1 MARRQEPFGVVLL
14 RIALTA
20 AAYVLLARVS
30 LQAAVLEDG
39 SSVLWLPA
47 GVAVGLTYW
56 WGYRVGVPGAVAGI
70 AIMVWLYWGRWE
82 LALLSG
88 LTVGAQPVLA
98 VWLLRRLQVDPR
110 FRDWRSIA
118 LFAFIG
124 IVAIAPPAAVNAY
137 LTHAF
142 GVLATGEWTPT
153 AIYRWMG
160 DWLGYLLMGSF
171 LLVWWGNLPT
181 RKRDGLALIGMVL
194 LVGLAAWLSFYLRA
208 IRLLPAPSLALLLPP
223 MALGAIVYQQRG
235 ATLLTLSAALLM
247 AIFAKGWGDTQPLE
261 FRDAFFGW
269 LFLAISFCT
278 LMVLAGSVTQQRQY
292 ARQLEHSRREL
303 EHAYQQVRNILDN
316 APSVAMQMYDE
327 QGRVLFWN
335 RASEKFYGYTADEA
349 LGKTLDA
356 LIFTH
361 EEQQQFL
368 LLLHRV
374 RDTGQPAPLHEWE
387 TTTARGEKRTILS
400 SLFPIDYEGQTR
412 FICADIDITERKA
425 LERRLFQAEKLESI
439 GQLAGG
445 VAHDFNNLL
454 TAILGFAELA
464 QGRLPKDHPAQ
475 QDLER
480 IVQASMRAANLV
492 RQLLGFARKQLTQP
506 RPISVN
512 AVIQDLLPLLQ
523 RSLGENIRL
532 QLNLTDAEN
541 TVFMDPAQFEQVVM
555 NLVLNARDAMQNKG
569 GGTLTIA
576 TTRRT
581 YTKEQLPA
589 PEGEELSLGEC
600 VCLIV
605 EDTGEGVP
613 PEIRERIFEPFFS
626 TKGVGNTGLGLAT
639 VYGIV
644 RQNKGF
650 VTVESEVSVGTRFTV
665 CLPAWLAQVQS
676 HADDP
681 SRTPP
686 DAGNH

>member
-1 MARRQEPFGVVLL
+1 MTQGRESFAVLL
-14 RIALTA
+14 VRIALTA
-20 AAYVLLARVS
+20 AAYALMARVS

-39 SSVLWLPA
+39 SSLLWLPA

-56 WGYRVGVPGAVAGI
+56 WGYRVGVPGAAAGI

-110 FRDWRSIA
+110 FRDWRSVA

-124 IVAIAPPAAVNAY
+124 ISASAPFVTLNAY
-137 LTHAF
+137 FTHAF

-208 IRLLPAPSLALLLPP
+208 IRLLPAPSLSLLLPP

-247 AIFAKGWGDTQPLE
+247 ATFAKGWDDAQPLE

-292 ARQLEHSRREL
+292 ARQLDHSRREL
-303 EHAYQQVRNILDN
+303 EHAYRQVRNILDN

-356 LIFTH
+356 LIFTPD
-361 EEQQQFL
+361 EQAEFLQLLQQ
-368 LLLHRV
+368 V
-374 RDTGQPAPLHEWE
+374 RTSGKPAPLKEWE
-387 TTTARGEKRTILS
+387 ITTANGERRIILS
-400 SLFPIDYEGQTR
+400 SLFPIEYEGQTR

-512 AVIQDLLPLLQ
+512 AVIQGLLPLLQ

-576 TTRRT
+576 TTRCT
-581 YTKEQLPA
+581 YTKEQLPV
-589 PEGEELSLGEC
+589 PEDEELPYGEC
-600 VCLIV
+600 VCLVV
-605 EDTGEGVP
+605 EDTGEGIP
-613 PEIRERIFEPFFS
+613 AEIRERIFEPFFS

-650 VTVESEVSVGTRFTV
+650 ITVESEVGVGTRFTV
-665 CLPAWLAQVQS
+665 SLPAWAAQVQS

>member
-1 MARRQEPFGVVLL
+1 MAQGRESFVVALA
-14 RIALTA
+14 RIAFTA
-20 AAYVLLARVS
+20 VAYVLLARVS

-56 WGYRVGVPGAVAGI
+56 WGYRVGLVGIALGAALTAWAKWGRLDVALLWAPAVCLGSFVGVAALRAWQVNPRLNALQDVAKFALIGAVASVI
-70 AIMVWLYWGRWE
+70 SPAINTFLSIEYAIPEVQRW
-82 LALLSG
+82 G
-88 LTVGAQPVLA
+88 LTTL
-98 VWLLRRLQVDPR
+98 
-110 FRDWRSIA
+110 
-118 LFAFIG
+118 
-124 IVAIAPPAAVNAY
+124 
-137 LTHAF
+137 
-142 GVLATGEWTPT
+142 
-153 AIYRWMG
+153 YRWMG

-194 LVGLAAWLSFYLRA
+194 LVGLAGWLSFYLRA

-235 ATLLTLSAALLM
+235 ATLLTLVAALLM
-247 AIFAKGWGDTQPLE
+247 ATFAKGWDDAQPLE

-269 LFLAISFCT
+269 LFLAINFGT
-278 LMVLAGSVTQQRQY
+278 LMTLAVSISKQREY
-292 ARQLEHSRREL
+292 AHQLEQSRREL

-316 APSVAMQMYDE
+316 APSLAMQMYDE

-335 RASEKFYGYTADEA
+335 RASEQLYGYTAEETV
-349 LGKTLDA
+349 GETLDA
-356 LIFTH
+356 LIFTPD
-361 EEQQQFL
+361 EQAEFLQLLQQ
-368 LLLHRV
+368 V
-374 RDTGQPAPLHEWE
+374 RTSGKPAPLKEWE
-387 TTTARGEKRTILS
+387 ITTANGERRIILS
-400 SLFPIDYEGQTR
+400 SLFPIEYEGQTR

-480 IVQASMRAANLV
+480 IVQASVRAANLV

-512 AVIQDLLPLLQ
+512 AVIQGLLPLLQ

-576 TTRRT
+576 TTRCT
-581 YTKEQLPA
+581 YTKEQLPV
-589 PEGEELSLGEC
+589 PEDEELPYGEC
-600 VCLIV
+600 VCLVV
-605 EDTGEGVP
+605 EDTGEGIP
-613 PEIRERIFEPFFS
+613 AEIRERIFEPFFS

-650 VTVESEVSVGTRFTV
+650 VTVESEVGVGTRFTV
-665 CLPAWLAQVQS
+665 SLPAWAAQVQS

>member
-1 MARRQEPFGVVLL
+1 V
-14 RIALTA
+14 
-20 AAYVLLARVS
+20 
-30 LQAAVLEDG
+30 
-39 SSVLWLPA
+39 
-47 GVAVGLTYW
+47 GVATLRAWQVNPRLNALQD
-56 WGYRVGVPGAVAGI
+56 VAKFALIGAVASVI
-70 AIMVWLYWGRWE
+70 PPAINTFLSIEYAIPEVQRW
-82 LALLSG
+82 G
-88 LTVGAQPVLA
+88 LTTL
-98 VWLLRRLQVDPR
+98 
-110 FRDWRSIA
+110 
-118 LFAFIG
+118 
-124 IVAIAPPAAVNAY
+124 
-137 LTHAF
+137 
-142 GVLATGEWTPT
+142 
-153 AIYRWMG
+153 YRWMG

-171 LLVWWGNLPT
+171 LLVWWDNWRLRT
-181 RKRDGLALIGMVL
+181 RDGLALIGMVL

-223 MALGAIVYQQRG
+223 MALGAFLYQERG

-292 ARQLEHSRREL
+292 ARQLDHSRREL
-303 EHAYQQVRNILDN
+303 EHAYRQVRNILDN

-480 IVQASMRAANLV
+480 IVQASVRAANLV

-555 NLVLNARDAMQNKG
+555 NLVLNARDAMHNKG
-569 GGTLTIA
+569 GGTLTI
-576 TTRRT
+576 TTLRCT
-581 YTKEQLPA
+581 YTKELLPM
-589 PEGEELSLGEC
+589 PEREELPHGEC
-600 VCLIV
+600 VCLVV
-605 EDTGEGVP
+605 EDTGEGIP
-613 PEIRERIFEPFFS
+613 AEIRERIFEPFFS
-626 TKGVGNTGLGLAT
+626 TKGIGNTGLGLAT

-650 VTVESEVSVGTRFTV
+650 VTVESEVGVGTRFTV
-665 CLPAWLAQVQS
+665 SLPAWAAQVQS

-686 DAGNH
+686 DAGDH

>member
-1 MARRQEPFGVVLL
+1 MTQGRESLAVLL
-14 RIALTA
+14 ARIAFTA
-20 AAYVLLARVS
+20 VAYVLLARVS
-30 LQAAVLEDG
+30 LQAAVLEDE
-39 SSVLWLPA
+39 SSLLWLPA

-56 WGYRVGVPGAVAGI
+56 WGYRVGLLGTALGVAWL
-70 AIMVWLYWGRWE
+70 VWERWGRWD
-82 LALLSG
+82 LALLSA
-88 LTVGAQPVLA
+88 LVVCAATAVGVAILRRWQVPPQLNTLPDIFKFALIGILVGWMINLPN
-98 VWLLRRLQVDPR
+98 VLLR
-110 FRDWRSIA
+110 
-118 LFAFIG
+118 
-124 IVAIAPPAAVNAY
+124 VAYGVIPEERWLITAV
-137 LTHAF
+137 
-142 GVLATGEWTPT
+142 
-153 AIYRWMG
+153 YRWMG

-171 LLVWWGNLPT
+171 LLVWWDNWQLRT
-181 RKRDGLALIGMVL
+181 RDGLALIGMVL

-235 ATLLTLSAALLM
+235 ATLLTLVAALLL
-247 AIFAKGWGDTQPLE
+247 ATFAKGWDDAQPLE

-269 LFLAISFCT
+269 LFLAINFGT
-278 LMVLAGSVTQQRQY
+278 LMTLAVSVTKQREY
-292 ARQLEHSRREL
+292 AYQLEQSRREL
-303 EHAYQQVRNILDN
+303 EQAYQQVRNILEN

-327 QGRVLFWN
+327 HGRILFWN
-335 RASEKFYGYTADEA
+335 RASEQFYGYTTAEA

-356 LIFTH
+356 LVFTP
-361 EEQQQFL
+361 EEQEEFMRL
-368 LLLHRV
+368 LQRV
-374 RDTGQPAPLHEWE
+374 RETKQPAPIYEWE
-387 TTTARGEKRTILS
+387 ITTASGERRIILS
-400 SLFPIDYEGQTR
+400 SLFPIEYEGQTR

-439 GQLAGG
+439 GRLAGG

-532 QLNLTDAEN
+532 QLNLTEAEN
-541 TVFMDPAQFEQVVM
+541 TVFMDPAQLEQVVM
-555 NLVLNARDAMQNKG
+555 NLVLNARDAMQSKG

-576 TTRRT
+576 TTRCT

-589 PEGEELSLGEC
+589 PEDEELPHGEC
-600 VCLIV
+600 VCLVV
-605 EDTGEGVP
+605 EDTGEGIP
-613 PEIRERIFEPFFS
+613 AEIRERIFEPFFS

-650 VTVESEVSVGTRFTV
+650 ITVESEVGVGTRFTV
-665 CLPAWLAQVQS
+665 ALPAWTAQVQS

>member
-1 MARRQEPFGVVLL
+1 MTQGRESFVVALA
-14 RIALTA
+14 RIAFTA
-20 AAYVLLARVS
+20 VAYVLLARLS

-39 SSVLWLPA
+39 SSLLWLPA

-110 FRDWRSIA
+110 FRDWRSVA

-124 IVAIAPPAAVNAY
+124 ISASAPFVTLNAY
-137 LTHAF
+137 FTHAF

-181 RKRDGLALIGMVL
+181 RTRDGLALIGMVF

-269 LFLAISFCT
+269 LFLAINFGT
-278 LMVLAGSVTQQRQY
+278 LMTLAVSITQQREY
-292 ARQLEHSRREL
+292 AHQLEQSRREL
-303 EHAYQQVRNILDN
+303 EQAYQQVRNILEN
-316 APSVAMQMYDE
+316 APSLAMQMYDE

-335 RASEKFYGYTADEA
+335 RASEQLYGYTAEEA
-349 LGKTLDA
+349 VSETLAA
-356 LIFTH
+356 LILTP
-361 EEQQQFL
+361 EQQREFVGL
-368 LLLHRV
+368 LEQTRA
-374 RDTGQPAPLHEWE
+374 TGQSAPLREWHIR
-387 TTTARGEKRTILS
+387 TADGKERIVLS
-400 SLFPIDYEGQTR
+400 SLFPIEYEGQTR

-523 RSLGENIRL
+523 RSLGENIYL
-532 QLNLTDAEN
+532 QLNLTEAEN

-665 CLPAWLAQVQS
+665 CLPAWTAQVQS

>member
-1 MARRQEPFGVVLL
+1 MAQGRESFVVTLA
-14 RIALTA
+14 RMAFTA
-20 AAYVLLARVS
+20 VAYVLLARVS

-39 SSVLWLPA
+39 SSLLWLPA

-110 FRDWRSIA
+110 FRDWRSVA

-171 LLVWWGNLPT
+171 LLVWWENLPT
-181 RKRDGLALIGMVL
+181 RTRDGLALIGMVF

-235 ATLLTLSAALLM
+235 ATLLTLVAALLM
-247 AIFAKGWGDTQPLE
+247 AIFAKGWDDAQPLE

-269 LFLAISFCT
+269 LFLAINFGT
-278 LMVLAGSVTQQRQY
+278 LMTLAVSITQQREY
-292 ARQLEHSRREL
+292 AHQLEQSRREL

-316 APSVAMQMYDE
+316 APSLAMQMYDE

-335 RASEKFYGYTADEA
+335 RASEQLYGYTAEEA
-349 LGKTLDA
+349 VSETLAA
-356 LIFTH
+356 LILTP
-361 EEQQQFL
+361 EQQREFVGL
-368 LLLHRV
+368 LEQTRA
-374 RDTGQPAPLHEWE
+374 TGQSAPLREWHIR
-387 TTTARGEKRTILS
+387 TADGKERIVLS
-400 SLFPIDYEGQTR
+400 SLFPIEYEGQTR

-480 IVQASMRAANLV
+480 IVQASVRAANLV

-569 GGTLTIA
+569 GGTLTI
-576 TTRRT
+576 TTLRCT
-581 YTKEQLPA
+581 YTKELLPM
-589 PEGEELSLGEC
+589 PEREELPHGEC
-600 VCLIV
+600 VCLVV
-605 EDTGEGVP
+605 EDTGEGIP
-613 PEIRERIFEPFFS
+613 AEIRERIFEPFFS

-650 VTVESEVSVGTRFTV
+650 ITVESEVGVGTRFTV
-665 CLPAWLAQVQS
+665 SLPAWTAQVQS

>member
-1 MARRQEPFGVVLL
+1 MTQGRESFAVLL
-14 RIALTA
+14 VRIALTA
-20 AAYVLLARVS
+20 VAYVLLARLS

-39 SSVLWLPA
+39 SSLLWLPA

-56 WGYRVGVPGAVAGI
+56 WGYRVGLLGVALGV
-70 AIMVWLYWGRWE
+70 VWVVWGRWGRWD
-82 LALLSG
+82 LALLSS
-88 LTVGAQPVLA
+88 LVVCLATVIAVAALRRWRVSPQLNNLPDIFKFALIGILLGVL
-98 VWLLRRLQVDPR
+98 VNLPNVLLR
-110 FRDWRSIA
+110 
-118 LFAFIG
+118 
-124 IVAIAPPAAVNAY
+124 VAYGVIPEERWLAAAVQ
-137 LTHAF
+137 
-142 GVLATGEWTPT
+142 
-153 AIYRWMG
+153 RWMG

-235 ATLLTLSAALLM
+235 ATLLTLVAALLM
-247 AIFAKGWGDTQPLE
+247 ALFAKGWGDAQPLE

-269 LFLAISFCT
+269 LFLAINFGT
-278 LMVLAGSVTQQRQY
+278 LMTLAVSITQQREY
-292 ARQLEHSRREL
+292 AHQLEQSRREL

-316 APSVAMQMYDE
+316 APALAMQMYDE
-327 QGRVLFWN
+327 RGRVLFWN
-335 RASEKFYGYTADEA
+335 RASEQLYGYTAEETV
-349 LGKTLDA
+349 GETLDA
-356 LIFTH
+356 LIFTSD
-361 EEQQQFL
+361 EQAEFLQLLQQ
-368 LLLHRV
+368 V
-374 RDTGQPAPLHEWE
+374 RTSGKPAPLKEWE
-387 TTTARGEKRTILS
+387 ITTANGERRIILS
-400 SLFPIDYEGQTR
+400 SLFPIEYAGQTR

-480 IVQASMRAANLV
+480 IVQASVRAANLV

-512 AVIQDLLPLLQ
+512 AVIQDLIPLLQ

-576 TTRRT
+576 TLRCT
-581 YTKEQLPA
+581 YTKELLPM
-589 PEGEELSLGEC
+589 PEREELPHGEC
-600 VCLIV
+600 VCLVV
-605 EDTGEGVP
+605 EDTGEGIP
-613 PEIRERIFEPFFS
+613 AEIRERIFEPFFS

-650 VTVESEVSVGTRFTV
+650 ITVESEVGVGTRFTV
-665 CLPAWLAQVQS
+665 SLPAWTAQVQS

>member
-1 MARRQEPFGVVLL
+1 MAQGRESFAIVLT
-14 RIALTA
+14 RVAFTA
-20 AAYVLLARVS
+20 VAYVLLARLS

-56 WGYRVGVPGAVAGI
+56 WGYRVGLLGVVLGAALTAWVK
-70 AIMVWLYWGRWE
+70 WGR
-82 LALLSG
+82 LDIALLWAPAVCLG
-88 LTVGAQPVLA
+88 TLAGVATLRAWQVNPRLTSLQDMGKFVLIGAFASAFSPALNTF
-98 VWLLRRLQVDPR
+98 LSLQY
-110 FRDWRSIA
+110 
-118 LFAFIG
+118 
-124 IVAIAPPAAVNAY
+124 AIPEVENWGTTT
-137 LTHAF
+137 L
-142 GVLATGEWTPT
+142 
-153 AIYRWMG
+153 YRWMG
-160 DWLGYLLMGSF
+160 DWLGYLLLGSF
-171 LLVWWGNLPT
+171 LLAWWDDWRL

-194 LVGLAAWLSFYLRA
+194 LVGLAGWLSFYLRA

-223 MALGAIVYQQRG
+223 MALGAFLYQQRG
-235 ATLLTLSAALLM
+235 ATLLTLVAALLM
-247 AIFAKGWGDTQPLE
+247 ATFAKGWDDAQPLE

-269 LFLAISFCT
+269 LFLAINFGT
-278 LMVLAGSVTQQRQY
+278 LMTLAVSITKQREY
-292 ARQLEHSRREL
+292 AHQLEQSRREL
-303 EHAYQQVRNILDN
+303 EQAYQQVRSILDN
-316 APSVAMQMYDE
+316 APALAMQMYDE

-335 RASEKFYGYTADEA
+335 RASEQFYGYTADEA
-349 LGKTLDA
+349 LGKTLDL
-356 LIFTH
+356 LIHTP
-361 EEQQQFL
+361 EENEQFL
-368 LLLHRV
+368 ETLRQV
-374 RDTGQPAPLHEWE
+374 RDTGQPTPLHEVE
-387 TTTARGEKRTILS
+387 VSTASGERRTILATI
-400 SLFPIDYEGQTR
+400 FPIEYEGQTR

-464 QGRLPKDHPAQ
+464 QSRLPQDHPVQ
-475 QDLER
+475 GDLER

-523 RSLGENIRL
+523 RSLGENIHL
-532 QLNLTDAEN
+532 QLNLTEAEN
-541 TVFMDPAQFEQVVM
+541 TVFMDPAQLEQVVM
-555 NLVLNARDAMQNKG
+555 NLVLNARDAMQSK
-569 GGTLTIA
+569 GGTLTI
-576 TTRRT
+576 TTLRCT
-581 YTKEQLPA
+581 YTKELLPL
-589 PEGEELSLGEC
+589 PEREELPHGEC
-600 VCLIV
+600 VCLVV
-605 EDTGEGVP
+605 EDTGDGIP
-613 PEIRERIFEPFFS
+613 AEIRERIFEPFFS

-650 VTVESEVSVGTRFTV
+650 ITVESEVGVGTRFTV
-665 CLPAWLAQVQS
+665 VLPAWTAQVQS

>member
-1 MARRQEPFGVVLL
+1 MAQGRESFVVTLA
-14 RIALTA
+14 RMAFTA
-20 AAYVLLARVS
+20 VAYVLLARVS

-56 WGYRVGVPGAVAGI
+56 WGYRVGLLGVALGV
-70 AIMVWLYWGRWE
+70 VWVVWGRWGRWD
-82 LALLSG
+82 LALLSS
-88 LTVGAQPVLA
+88 LVVCLATVIAVAALRRWRVSPQLNNLPDIFKFALIGILLGVL
-98 VWLLRRLQVDPR
+98 VNLPNVLLR
-110 FRDWRSIA
+110 
-118 LFAFIG
+118 
-124 IVAIAPPAAVNAY
+124 VAYGVIPEERWLAAAVQ
-137 LTHAF
+137 
-142 GVLATGEWTPT
+142 
-153 AIYRWMG
+153 RWMG

-181 RKRDGLALIGMVL
+181 RKRDGLALIGMVF

-235 ATLLTLSAALLM
+235 ATLLTLVAALLM
-247 AIFAKGWGDTQPLE
+247 ATFAKGWDDAQPLE

-269 LFLAISFCT
+269 LFLAINFST
-278 LMVLAGSVTQQRQY
+278 LMVLAASITQQRQY
-292 ARQLEHSRREL
+292 AHQLEQSRREL
-303 EHAYQQVRNILDN
+303 EQAYQQVRNILEN
-316 APSVAMQMYDE
+316 APSLAMQMYDE

-335 RASEKFYGYTADEA
+335 RASEQLYGYTAQEA
-349 LGKTLDA
+349 VGKTLDA
-356 LIFTH
+356 LIFTSD
-361 EEQQQFL
+361 EQAEFL
-368 LLLHRV
+368 QLLRQV
-374 RDTGQPAPLHEWE
+374 RTSGTPAPLKEWE
-387 TTTARGEKRTILS
+387 ITTANGERRIILS
-400 SLFPIDYEGQTR
+400 SLFPIEYEGQTR

-454 TAILGFAELA
+454 AAILGFAELA

-480 IVQASMRAANLV
+480 IVQASVRAANLV

-569 GGTLTIA
+569 GGTLTI
-576 TTRRT
+576 TTLRCT
-581 YTKEQLPA
+581 YTQELLPM
-589 PEGEELSLGEC
+589 PEREELPHGEC
-600 VCLIV
+600 VCLVV
-605 EDTGEGVP
+605 EDTGEGIP
-613 PEIRERIFEPFFS
+613 AEIRERIFEPFFS

-650 VTVESEVSVGTRFTV
+650 ITVESEVGVGTRFTV
-665 CLPAWLAQVQS
+665 VLPAWAAQVQS

>member
-1 MARRQEPFGVVLL
+1 MTQGRESFAVLL
-14 RIALTA
+14 VRIALTA
-20 AAYVLLARVS
+20 AAYALMARVS

-56 WGYRVGVPGAVAGI
+56 WGYRVGVPGAAAGI
-70 AIMVWLYWGRWE
+70 AIMVWLYWGQWE

-88 LTVGAQPVLA
+88 LTVGAQIALA

-110 FRDWRSIA
+110 FRDWRSVA

-124 IVAIAPPAAVNAY
+124 ISASAPFVTLNAY
-137 LTHAF
+137 FTHAF
-142 GVLATGEWTPT
+142 GVLATGEWMPT

-171 LLVWWGNLPT
+171 LLVWWENLPT
-181 RKRDGLALIGMVL
+181 RTRDGLALIGMVF

-247 AIFAKGWGDTQPLE
+247 ATFAKGWDDAQPLE

-269 LFLAISFCT
+269 LFLAINFGT
-278 LMVLAGSVTQQRQY
+278 LMTLAVSVTKQREY
-292 ARQLEHSRREL
+292 AYQLEQSRREL

-316 APSVAMQMYDE
+316 APSLAMQMYDE

-335 RASEKFYGYTADEA
+335 RASEQLYGYTAQEA
-349 LGKTLDA
+349 VGKTLDA
-356 LIFTH
+356 LIFTPD
-361 EEQQQFL
+361 EQAEFL
-368 LLLHRV
+368 QLLRQV
-374 RDTGQPAPLHEWE
+374 RTSGTPAPLKEWE
-387 TTTARGEKRTILS
+387 ITTANGERRIILS
-400 SLFPIDYEGQTR
+400 SLFPIEYEGQTR
-412 FICADIDITERKA
+412 FTCADIDITERKA

-439 GQLAGG
+439 GRLAGG

-532 QLNLTDAEN
+532 QLNLTEAEN
-541 TVFMDPAQFEQVVM
+541 TVFMDPAQLEQVVM

-576 TTRRT
+576 TTRCT

-589 PEGEELSLGEC
+589 PEDEELPHGEC
-600 VCLIV
+600 VCLVV
-605 EDTGEGVP
+605 EDTGEGIP
-613 PEIRERIFEPFFS
+613 AEIRERIFEPFFS

-650 VTVESEVSVGTRFTV
+650 IMVESEVGVGTRFTV
-665 CLPAWLAQVQS
+665 ALPAWAAQVQS

>member
-1 MARRQEPFGVVLL
+1 MTQGRESLAVLL
-14 RIALTA
+14 ARIAFTA
-20 AAYVLLARVS
+20 VAYVLLARVS

-39 SSVLWLPA
+39 SSLLWLPA

-56 WGYRVGVPGAVAGI
+56 WGYRVGLLGTALGVALL
-70 AIMVWLYWGRWE
+70 VWERWGRWD
-82 LALLSG
+82 LALLSALVVCAATAAG
-88 LTVGAQPVLA
+88 VAILRRWQVPPQLNTLPDIFKFALIGILVGGMINLPNV
-98 VWLLRRLQVDPR
+98 LLR
-110 FRDWRSIA
+110 
-118 LFAFIG
+118 
-124 IVAIAPPAAVNAY
+124 VAYGVIPEERWLITAV
-137 LTHAF
+137 
-142 GVLATGEWTPT
+142 
-153 AIYRWMG
+153 YRWMG
-160 DWLGYLLMGSF
+160 DWLGYLLIGSF
-171 LLVWWGNLPT
+171 LLVWWDNWQLRT
-181 RKRDGLALIGMVL
+181 RDGLALIGMVF

-208 IRLLPAPSLALLLPP
+208 VRLLPAPSLALLLPP
-223 MALGAIVYQQRG
+223 MVLGAFLYQQRG
-235 ATLLTLSAALLM
+235 ATLLTLSAALLL
-247 AIFAKGWGDTQPLE
+247 ATFAKGWDDAQPLE

-269 LFLAISFCT
+269 LFLAISFGT
-278 LMVLAGSVTQQRQY
+278 LMTLAVSVTKQREY
-292 ARQLEHSRREL
+292 AYQLEQSRREL
-303 EHAYQQVRNILDN
+303 EQAYQQVRNILEN
-316 APSVAMQMYDE
+316 APSLAMQMYDE

-335 RASEKFYGYTADEA
+335 RASEQLYGYAAQEA
-349 LGKTLDA
+349 VGKTLDA
-356 LIFTH
+356 LIFTPD
-361 EEQQQFL
+361 EQAEFLQLLQQ
-368 LLLHRV
+368 V
-374 RDTGQPAPLHEWE
+374 RTSGKPAPLKEWE
-387 TTTARGEKRTILS
+387 ITTANGERRVILS
-400 SLFPIDYEGQTR
+400 SLFPIEYEGQTR

-439 GQLAGG
+439 GRLAGG

-532 QLNLTDAEN
+532 QLNLTEAEN
-541 TVFMDPAQFEQVVM
+541 TVFMDPAQLEQVVM
-555 NLVLNARDAMQNKG
+555 NLALNARDAMQNKG

-576 TTRRT
+576 TTRCT

-589 PEGEELSLGEC
+589 PEDEELPHGEC
-600 VCLIV
+600 VCLVV
-605 EDTGEGVP
+605 EDTGEGIP
-613 PEIRERIFEPFFS
+613 AEIRERIFEPFFS

-650 VTVESEVSVGTRFTV
+650 ITVESEVGVGTRFTV
-665 CLPAWLAQVQS
+665 ALPAWTAQVQS

>member
-1 MARRQEPFGVVLL
+1 MTQGRESFAVLL
-14 RIALTA
+14 VRIALTA
-20 AAYVLLARVS
+20 AAYALMARVS

-39 SSVLWLPA
+39 SSLLWLPA

-56 WGYRVGVPGAVAGI
+56 WGYRVGVPGAAAGI

-88 LTVGAQPVLA
+88 LTVGTQIALA

-110 FRDWRSIA
+110 LRDWRSVA

-124 IVAIAPPAAVNAY
+124 ISASAPFVTLNAY
-137 LTHAF
+137 FTHAF
-142 GVLATGEWTPT
+142 GVLATGEWMPT

-171 LLVWWGNLPT
+171 LLVWWDNWQLRT
-181 RKRDGLALIGMVL
+181 RDGLALIGMVF

-208 IRLLPAPSLALLLPP
+208 VRLLPAPSLALLLPP
-223 MALGAIVYQQRG
+223 MVLGAFLYQQRG
-235 ATLLTLSAALLM
+235 ATLLTLVAALLL
-247 AIFAKGWGDTQPLE
+247 ATFAKGWDDAQPLE

-269 LFLAISFCT
+269 LFLAISFGT
-278 LMVLAGSVTQQRQY
+278 LMTLAVSISKQREY
-292 ARQLEHSRREL
+292 AYQLEQSRHEL
-303 EHAYQQVRNILDN
+303 EQAYLQVRNILDN

-327 QGRVLFWN
+327 HGRILFWN
-335 RASEKFYGYTADEA
+335 RASEQLYGYAAQEA
-349 LGKTLDA
+349 VGKTLDA
-356 LIFTH
+356 LIFTPD
-361 EEQQQFL
+361 EQAEFLQLLQQ
-368 LLLHRV
+368 V
-374 RDTGQPAPLHEWE
+374 RTSGKPAPLKEWE
-387 TTTARGEKRTILS
+387 ITTANGERRIILS
-400 SLFPIDYEGQTR
+400 SLFPIEYEGQTR

-439 GQLAGG
+439 GRLAGG
-445 VAHDFNNLL
+445 IAHDFNNLL

-480 IVQASMRAANLV
+480 IVQASVRAANLV

-532 QLNLTDAEN
+532 QLNLTEAEN
-541 TVFMDPAQFEQVVM
+541 TVFMDPAQLEQVVM
-555 NLVLNARDAMQNKG
+555 NLVLNARDAMRNKG

-576 TTRRT
+576 TLRCT

-589 PEGEELSLGEC
+589 LEDEELPHGEC
-600 VCLIV
+600 VCLVV
-605 EDTGEGVP
+605 EDTGEGIP
-613 PEIRERIFEPFFS
+613 AEIRERIFEPFFS

-650 VTVESEVSVGTRFTV
+650 ITVESEVGVGTRFTV
-665 CLPAWLAQVQS
+665 SLPAWTAQVQS

>member
-1 MARRQEPFGVVLL
+1 LDVALL
-14 RIALTA
+14 WAP
-20 AAYVLLARVS
+20 
-30 LQAAVLEDG
+30 AVCLG
-39 SSVLWLPA
+39 AFV
-47 GVAVGLTYW
+47 GVATLRAWQVNPRLNALQD
-56 WGYRVGVPGAVAGI
+56 VAKFALIGAVASVI
-70 AIMVWLYWGRWE
+70 SPAINTFLSIEYAIPEVQRW
-82 LALLSG
+82 G
-88 LTVGAQPVLA
+88 LTTL
-98 VWLLRRLQVDPR
+98 
-110 FRDWRSIA
+110 
-118 LFAFIG
+118 
-124 IVAIAPPAAVNAY
+124 
-137 LTHAF
+137 
-142 GVLATGEWTPT
+142 
-153 AIYRWMG
+153 YRWMG

-171 LLVWWGNLPT
+171 LLVWWDNWRLRT
-181 RKRDGLALIGMVL
+181 RDGLALIGMVF

-208 IRLLPAPSLALLLPP
+208 VRLLPAPSLALLLPP

-235 ATLLTLSAALLM
+235 ATLLTLSAALLL
-247 AIFAKGWGDTQPLE
+247 ATFAKGWDDAQPLE

-269 LFLAISFCT
+269 LFLAINFGT
-278 LMVLAGSVTQQRQY
+278 LMTLAVSVTKQREY
-292 ARQLEHSRREL
+292 AYQLEQSRREL
-303 EHAYQQVRNILDN
+303 EQAYQQVRNILDN

-327 QGRVLFWN
+327 HGRILFWN
-335 RASEKFYGYTADEA
+335 RASEQFYGYTAAEA

-356 LIFTH
+356 LVFTP
-361 EEQQQFL
+361 EEQEEFMRL
-368 LLLHRV
+368 LQRV
-374 RDTGQPAPLHEWE
+374 RETKQPAPIYEWE
-387 TTTARGEKRTILS
+387 ITTANGERRVILS
-400 SLFPIDYEGQTR
+400 SLFPIEYEGQTR

-439 GQLAGG
+439 GRLAGG

-480 IVQASMRAANLV
+480 IMQASMRATNLV

-532 QLNLTDAEN
+532 QLNLTEAEN
-541 TVFMDPAQFEQVVM
+541 TVFMDPAQLEQVVM

-576 TTRRT
+576 TTRCT
-581 YTKEQLPA
+581 CTKEQLPA
-589 PEGEELSLGEC
+589 PEDEELPHGEC
-600 VCLIV
+600 VCLVV
-605 EDTGEGVP
+605 EDTGEGIP
-613 PEIRERIFEPFFS
+613 AEIRERIFEPFFS

-650 VTVESEVSVGTRFTV
+650 ITVESEVGVGTRFTV
-665 CLPAWLAQVQS
+665 SLPAWAAQVQS

>member
-1 MARRQEPFGVVLL
+1 MAHGRESFAVVLA
-14 RIALTA
+14 RIAFTA
-20 AAYVLLARVS
+20 VAYALLARVS

-56 WGYRVGVPGAVAGI
+56 WGYRVGVPGAAAGI

-88 LTVGAQPVLA
+88 LTVGTQIALA

-110 FRDWRSIA
+110 FRDWRSVA

-124 IVAIAPPAAVNAY
+124 ISASAPFVTLNAY
-137 LTHAF
+137 FTHAF
-142 GVLATGEWTPT
+142 GVLATGEWMPT

-160 DWLGYLLMGSF
+160 DWLGYLLLGSF
-171 LLVWWGNLPT
+171 LLVWWDNWRLRT
-181 RKRDGLALIGMVL
+181 RDGLALIGMAL
-194 LVGLAAWLSFYLRA
+194 LVGLAGWLSFYLRA
-208 IRLLPAPSLALLLPP
+208 IRLLPAPSLALFLPP
-223 MALGAIVYQQRG
+223 MALGAVVYQQRG

-269 LFLAISFCT
+269 LFLAINFGT
-278 LMVLAGSVTQQRQY
+278 LMTLAVSITKQREY
-292 ARQLEHSRREL
+292 AHQLEQSRREL
-303 EHAYQQVRNILDN
+303 EQAYRQVRNILEN
-316 APSVAMQMYDE
+316 APTVAMQMYDE
-327 QGRVLFWN
+327 HGRILFWN
-335 RASEKFYGYTADEA
+335 RASEQFYGYTAAEA

-356 LIFTH
+356 LIFTP
-361 EEQQQFL
+361 EEQEEFMRL
-368 LLLHRV
+368 LQRV
-374 RDTGQPAPLHEWE
+374 RETKQPAPIYEWE
-387 TTTARGEKRTILS
+387 ITTATGEHRVILS
-400 SLFPIDYEGQTR
+400 SLFPIEYEGQTR

-464 QGRLPKDHPAQ
+464 QGRLPKDHPVQ
-475 QDLER
+475 DDLER

-506 RPISVN
+506 RPIRVN
-512 AVIQDLLPLLQ
+512 AVIQELLPLLEH
-523 RSLGENIRL
+523 SLGENIRL
-532 QLNLTDAEN
+532 QFNLTKDEN
-541 TVFMDPAQFEQVVM
+541 TVFMDPAQLEQVIM
-555 NLVLNARDAMQNKG
+555 NLALNARDAMQSKG
-569 GGTLTIA
+569 GGTLTI
-576 TTRRT
+576 TTLRRA
-581 YTKEQLPA
+581 YTKERLPML
-589 PEGEELSLGEC
+589 EGEEFPLGEY
-600 VCLIV
+600 VYLIV
-605 EDTGEGVP
+605 EDTGEGIP
-613 PEIRERIFEPFFS
+613 PEICERIFEPFFS
-626 TKGVGNTGLGLAT
+626 TKGVGSAGLGLAT

-650 VTVESEVSVGTRFTV
+650 ITVESEVGVGTRFTV
-665 CLPAWLAQVQS
+665 CLPAWTAQVQS

-686 DAGNH
+686 DTGNH

>member
-1 MARRQEPFGVVLL
+1 MTQGRESFAVLL
-14 RIALTA
+14 VRIALTA
-20 AAYVLLARVS
+20 AAYALMARLS

-56 WGYRVGVPGAVAGI
+56 WGYRVGVPGAAAGI

-88 LTVGAQPVLA
+88 LTVGAQIALA

-110 FRDWRSIA
+110 FRDWRSVA

-124 IVAIAPPAAVNAY
+124 ISASAPFVTLNAY
-137 LTHAF
+137 FTHAF
-142 GVLATGEWTPT
+142 GVLATGEWMPT

-171 LLVWWGNLPT
+171 LLVWWDNWQLRT
-181 RKRDGLALIGMVL
+181 RDGLALIGMVF

-235 ATLLTLSAALLM
+235 ATLLTLSAALLL
-247 AIFAKGWGDTQPLE
+247 ATFAKGWDDAQPLE

-269 LFLAISFCT
+269 LFLAINFGT
-278 LMVLAGSVTQQRQY
+278 LMTLAVSISKQREY
-292 ARQLEHSRREL
+292 AHQLEQSRRAL
-303 EHAYQQVRNILDN
+303 EQAYQQVRNILEN
-316 APSVAMQMYDE
+316 APSLAMQMYDE

-335 RASEKFYGYTADEA
+335 RASEQLYGYAAQEA
-349 LGKTLDA
+349 VGKTLDA
-356 LIFTH
+356 LIFTPD
-361 EEQQQFL
+361 EQAEFLQLLQQ
-368 LLLHRV
+368 V
-374 RDTGQPAPLHEWE
+374 RTSGKPAPLKEWDI
-387 TTTARGEKRTILS
+387 TTANGERRVILS
-400 SLFPIDYEGQTR
+400 SLFPIEYEGQTR

-541 TVFMDPAQFEQVVM
+541 TVFMDPAQLEQVVM

-576 TTRRT
+576 TTRCT

-589 PEGEELSLGEC
+589 PEDEELPHGEC
-600 VCLIV
+600 VCLVV
-605 EDTGEGVP
+605 EDTGEGIP
-613 PEIRERIFEPFFS
+613 AEIRERIFEPFFS

-650 VTVESEVSVGTRFTV
+650 VTVESEVGVGTRFTV
-665 CLPAWLAQVQS
+665 VLPAWTAQVQS

>member
-1 MARRQEPFGVVLL
+1 MAHGRESFAVVLA
-14 RIALTA
+14 RIAFTA
-20 AAYVLLARVS
+20 VAYALLARVS

-39 SSVLWLPA
+39 SSLLWLPA

-56 WGYRVGVPGAVAGI
+56 WSYRVGLLGVALGAALT
-70 AIMVWLYWGRWE
+70 AWAKWGRFDV
-82 LALLSG
+82 ALLWAPAVCLGAFAGATTLRAWQVNPHLTALQDVAKFVLIGAIASIISPAINTFLSSQYAIPEVQSWG
-88 LTVGAQPVLA
+88 LTTL
-98 VWLLRRLQVDPR
+98 
-110 FRDWRSIA
+110 
-118 LFAFIG
+118 
-124 IVAIAPPAAVNAY
+124 
-137 LTHAF
+137 
-142 GVLATGEWTPT
+142 
-153 AIYRWMG
+153 YRWMG

-171 LLVWWGNLPT
+171 LLVWWDNWRL
-181 RKRDGLALIGMVL
+181 RKRDYLALAGMAF

-223 MALGAIVYQQRG
+223 MALGAFLYQQRG
-235 ATLLTLSAALLM
+235 VTLLTLVAALLM
-247 AIFAKGWGDTQPLE
+247 ATFAKGWDDAQPLE

-269 LFLAISFCT
+269 LFLAISFGT
-278 LMVLAGSVTQQRQY
+278 LMTLAVSITKQREY
-292 ARQLEHSRREL
+292 AHQLEQSRREL
-303 EHAYQQVRNILDN
+303 EQAYRQVRNILEN
-316 APSVAMQMYDE
+316 APTVAMQMYDE
-327 QGRVLFWN
+327 HGRVLFWN
-335 RASEKFYGYTADEA
+335 RASEQLYGYTAEETV
-349 LGKTLDA
+349 GETLDA
-356 LIFTH
+356 LIFTSD
-361 EEQQQFL
+361 EQAEFL
-368 LLLHRV
+368 QLLRQV
-374 RDTGQPAPLHEWE
+374 RTSGTPAPLKEWE
-387 TTTARGEKRTILS
+387 ITTANGERRVILS
-400 SLFPIDYEGQTR
+400 SLFPIEYAGQTR

-464 QGRLPKDHPAQ
+464 QSRLPQDHPAQ

-523 RSLGENIRL
+523 RSLGENIHL
-532 QLNLTDAEN
+532 QLNLTEAEN
-541 TVFMDPAQFEQVVM
+541 TVFMDPAQLEQVVM

-569 GGTLTIA
+569 GGTLTI
-576 TTRRT
+576 TTLRCT
-581 YTKEQLPA
+581 YTKELLPM
-589 PEGEELSLGEC
+589 PEREELPHGEC
-600 VCLIV
+600 VCLVV
-605 EDTGEGVP
+605 EDTGEGIP
-613 PEIRERIFEPFFS
+613 AEIRERIFEPFFS

-650 VTVESEVSVGTRFTV
+650 ITVESEVGVGTRFTV
-665 CLPAWLAQVQS
+665 SLPAWTAQVQS

-686 DAGNH
+686 DTGNH

>member
-1 MARRQEPFGVVLL
+1 V
-14 RIALTA
+14 
-20 AAYVLLARVS
+20 
-30 LQAAVLEDG
+30 
-39 SSVLWLPA
+39 
-47 GVAVGLTYW
+47 GVATLRAWQVNPRLNALQD
-56 WGYRVGVPGAVAGI
+56 VAKFALIGAVASVI
-70 AIMVWLYWGRWE
+70 SPAINTFLSIEYAIPEVQRW
-82 LALLSG
+82 G
-88 LTVGAQPVLA
+88 LTTL
-98 VWLLRRLQVDPR
+98 
-110 FRDWRSIA
+110 
-118 LFAFIG
+118 
-124 IVAIAPPAAVNAY
+124 
-137 LTHAF
+137 
-142 GVLATGEWTPT
+142 
-153 AIYRWMG
+153 YRWMG

-171 LLVWWGNLPT
+171 LLVWWDNWQLRT
-181 RKRDGLALIGMVL
+181 RDGLALIGMVF

-208 IRLLPAPSLALLLPP
+208 IRLLPAPSLVLLLPP

-247 AIFAKGWGDTQPLE
+247 ATFAKGWDDAQPLE

-269 LFLAISFCT
+269 LFLAINFGT
-278 LMVLAGSVTQQRQY
+278 LMTLAVSISKQREY
-292 ARQLEHSRREL
+292 AYQLEQSRREL
-303 EHAYQQVRNILDN
+303 EQAYQQVRNILDN
-316 APSVAMQMYDE
+316 APSLAMQMYDE

-335 RASEKFYGYTADEA
+335 RASEQLYGYTAEETV
-349 LGKTLDA
+349 GETLDA
-356 LIFTH
+356 LIFTSD
-361 EEQQQFL
+361 EQAEFL
-368 LLLHRV
+368 QLLRQV
-374 RDTGQPAPLHEWE
+374 RTSGKPAPLKEWE
-387 TTTARGEKRTILS
+387 ITTANGERRIILS
-400 SLFPIDYEGQTR
+400 SLFPIEYEGQTR

-532 QLNLTDAEN
+532 QLNLTEAEN

-569 GGTLTIA
+569 GGTLTI
-576 TTRRT
+576 TTLRCT
-581 YTKEQLPA
+581 YTKELLPM
-589 PEGEELSLGEC
+589 PEREELPHGEC
-600 VCLIV
+600 VCLVV

-613 PEIRERIFEPFFS
+613 AEIRERIFEPFFS

-650 VTVESEVSVGTRFTV
+650 ITVESEVSVGTRFTV
-665 CLPAWLAQVQS
+665 CLPAWAAQVQS

>member
-1 MARRQEPFGVVLL
+1 MAHGRESFAVVLA
-14 RIALTA
+14 RIAFTA
-20 AAYVLLARVS
+20 VAYALLARVS

-39 SSVLWLPA
+39 SSLLWLPA

-56 WGYRVGVPGAVAGI
+56 WGYRVGLLGVALGAALT
-70 AIMVWLYWGRWE
+70 AWAKWE
-82 LALLSG
+82 RLDVALLWAPAVCLGAFAGATTLRAWQVNPHLTALQDVAKFALIGAIASIISPAINTFLSSQYAIPEVQSWG
-88 LTVGAQPVLA
+88 LTTL
-98 VWLLRRLQVDPR
+98 
-110 FRDWRSIA
+110 
-118 LFAFIG
+118 
-124 IVAIAPPAAVNAY
+124 
-137 LTHAF
+137 
-142 GVLATGEWTPT
+142 
-153 AIYRWMG
+153 YRWMG

-171 LLVWWGNLPT
+171 LLVWWDNWRL
-181 RKRDGLALIGMVL
+181 RKRDYLALAGMAF
-194 LVGLAAWLSFYLRA
+194 LVGFAAWLSFYLRTV
-208 IRLLPAPSLALLLPP
+208 RLLPAPSLALLLPP
-223 MALGAIVYQQRG
+223 MALGAFLYQQRG
-235 ATLLTLSAALLM
+235 VTLLTLVAALLM
-247 AIFAKGWGDTQPLE
+247 ATFAKGWDDVQPLE

-269 LFLAISFCT
+269 LFLAINFGT
-278 LMVLAGSVTQQRQY
+278 LMTLAVSITKQREY
-292 ARQLEHSRREL
+292 AHQLEQSRREL

-327 QGRVLFWN
+327 HGRILFWN
-335 RASEKFYGYTADEA
+335 RASEQFYGYAAAEA

-356 LIFTH
+356 LIFTP
-361 EEQQQFL
+361 EEQEEFMRL
-368 LLLHRV
+368 LQRV
-374 RDTGQPAPLHEWE
+374 RETKQPAPIYEWE
-387 TTTARGEKRTILS
+387 ITTATGEHRVILS
-400 SLFPIDYEGQTR
+400 SLFPIEYEGQTR

-439 GQLAGG
+439 GRLAGG
-445 VAHDFNNLL
+445 IAHDFNNLL

-464 QGRLPKDHPAQ
+464 QSRLPQDHPAQ

-523 RSLGENIRL
+523 RSLGENIHL

-541 TVFMDPAQFEQVVM
+541 TVFMDPAQLEQVVM
-555 NLVLNARDAMQNKG
+555 NLVLNARDAMQSKG

-576 TTRRT
+576 TTRCT

-589 PEGEELSLGEC
+589 PEGEELPHGEC
-600 VCLIV
+600 VCLV
-605 EDTGEGVP
+605 VKDTGEGIP
-613 PEIRERIFEPFFS
+613 AEIRERIFEPFFS

-650 VTVESEVSVGTRFTV
+650 ITVESEVGVGTRFTV
-665 CLPAWLAQVQS
+665 SLPAWTAQVQS

-686 DAGNH
+686 DSGNH

>member
-1 MARRQEPFGVVLL
+1 MAHGRESFAVVLA
-14 RIALTA
+14 RIAFTA
-20 AAYVLLARVS
+20 VAYALLARVS

-39 SSVLWLPA
+39 SSLLWLPA

-56 WGYRVGVPGAVAGI
+56 WGYRVGLLGTALGVA
-70 AIMVWLYWGRWE
+70 WLVWGRWGRWD
-82 LALLSG
+82 LALLSA
-88 LTVGAQPVLA
+88 LVVCAATAVGVAILRRWQVPSQLNTLPDIFKFALIGILVGGMINLPN
-98 VWLLRRLQVDPR
+98 VLLR
-110 FRDWRSIA
+110 
-118 LFAFIG
+118 
-124 IVAIAPPAAVNAY
+124 VAYGVIPEERWLITAV
-137 LTHAF
+137 H
-142 GVLATGEWTPT
+142 
-153 AIYRWMG
+153 RWMG
-160 DWLGYLLMGSF
+160 DWLGYLLLGSF
-171 LLVWWGNLPT
+171 LLVWWDNWWLRT
-181 RKRDGLALIGMVL
+181 RDRLALIGMVF

-235 ATLLTLSAALLM
+235 ATLLTLVAALLM
-247 AIFAKGWGDTQPLE
+247 ATFAKGWDDVQPLE

-269 LFLAISFCT
+269 LFLAINFGT
-278 LMVLAGSVTQQRQY
+278 LMTLAVSITKQREY
-292 ARQLEHSRREL
+292 AHQLEQSRREL

-327 QGRVLFWN
+327 HGRILFWN
-335 RASEKFYGYTADEA
+335 RASEQFYGYAAAEA

-356 LIFTH
+356 LIFTP
-361 EEQQQFL
+361 EEQEEFMRL
-368 LLLHRV
+368 LQRV
-374 RDTGQPAPLHEWE
+374 RETKQPAPIYEWE
-387 TTTARGEKRTILS
+387 ITTATGEHRVILS
-400 SLFPIDYEGQTR
+400 SLFPIEYEGRTR

-480 IVQASMRAANLV
+480 IVQASVRAANLV

-532 QLNLTDAEN
+532 QLNLNEAEN

-576 TTRRT
+576 TTRCT
-581 YTKEQLPA
+581 YTKEQLPV
-589 PEGEELSLGEC
+589 PEDEELPHGEC
-600 VCLIV
+600 VCLVV
-605 EDTGEGVP
+605 EDTGEGIP
-613 PEIRERIFEPFFS
+613 AEIRERIFEPFFS

-650 VTVESEVSVGTRFTV
+650 ITVESEVGVGTRFTV
-665 CLPAWLAQVQS
+665 SLPAWTAQVQS